1 MRVPPHQDFRTALR
15 GTVLPVLGVIAFA
28 PVAFIAYQIIL
39 TSRNVPFWDDYDSVL
54 GFLLQLDS
62 GATWNEFFQRLLRFD
77 SGHRTVVSR
86 ILFAGSYWLTGGVN
100 FHFISIIGNL
110 TLVGLCFL
118 LIARAGDVAQ
128 RARMGVVLALGLFHL
143 QHYEPFFW
151 GGASI
156 DHFQILLLAGG
167 ALAALTR
174 PSPNAV
180 AAATLLGVLAT
191 FTLAH
196 GCVIWPVGALILIH
210 QRRWHVLGFW
220 GGFGA
225 AAVAVFLH
233 GFTLNPAHTS
243 TDFSPA
249 GLGRLLQFWLALL
262 GGPLALGDRAHAPVL
277 GVVLLALLGWLGARG
292 AFTRQ
297 PLVMAL
303 ALFAVGSLALIAF
316 GRLGMAGDHIQSRY
330 LVVASLAWSLAVFL
344 ATEQW
349 TDPARPYRLL
359 AYCLPALIVFNLASD
374 FNTVDRAETFLHSRD
389 YPAICY
395 KQFGNDSNA
404 GPFRLHPDE
413 GTAENAIAA
422 ASNRGIYRFPRF
434 CFQRHFE
441 APQPNAN
448 IVNYVADL
456 TATTTAV
463 GFEGWAMLPAQ
474 RSKRG
479 TIHVVLRAAKTT
491 LYFTTLSV
499 PRPDVAKAFKE
510 PLWHYCGYNFALL
523 RHRLPDEDFQIGLLL
538 ADGNRTEYVM
548 TDKWLRLS
556 DPALKSEPLASDR

>member
-1 MRVPPHQDFRTALR
+1 M
-15 GTVLPVLGVIAFA
+15 
-28 PVAFIAYQIIL
+28 
-39 TSRNVPFWDDYDSVL
+39 
-54 GFLLQLDS
+54 
-62 GATWNEFFQRLLRFD
+62 
-77 SGHRTVVSR
+77 
-86 ILFAGSYWLTGGVN
+86 
-100 FHFISIIGNL
+100 
-110 TLVGLCFL
+110 
-118 LIARAGDVAQ
+118 
-128 RARMGVVLALGLFHL
+128 
-143 QHYEPFFW
+143 
-151 GGASI
+151 
-156 DHFQILLLAGG
+156 
-167 ALAALTR
+167 
-174 PSPNAV
+174 
-180 AAATLLGVLAT
+180 
-191 FTLAH
+191 
-196 GCVIWPVGALILIH
+196 
-210 QRRWHVLGFW
+210 LGFW

-389 YPAICY
+389 YPAIRY

-479 TIHVVLRAAKTT
+479 TIHVVLRSAKTT

>member
-1 MRVPPHQDFRTALR
+1 MTVILPRPNSALLTRTGFYFLLLLA
-15 GTVLPVLGVIAFA
+15 AA
-28 PVAFIAYQIIL
+28 PVAFIAYQVLL

-62 GATWNEFFQRLLRFD
+62 GATWNEFFQRLFRFD
-77 SGHRTVVSR
+77 SGHRTVTSR
-86 ILFAGSYWLTGGVN
+86 LLFAGSYWLTGGVN
-100 FHFISIIGNL
+100 FHFINIAGNL

-118 LIARAGDVAQ
+118 LIARADDVAQ
-128 RARMGVVLALGLFHL
+128 RVRIGVILALGLFHL
-143 QHYEPFFW
+143 QHYEPFLW

-167 ALAALTR
+167 ALAALTQ
-174 PSPNAV
+174 PSRNAA

-210 QRRWHVLGFW
+210 QRRWQALGFW
-220 GGFGA
+220 GGFA
-225 AAVAVFLH
+225 AAALAVFLH

-243 TDFSPA
+243 GDFSPA
-249 GLGRLLQFWLALL
+249 GLGRLVQFWLALL

-277 GVVLLALLGWLGARG
+277 GLVLLALLGWLGARG

-316 GRLGMAGDHIQSRY
+316 GRLGVAGDHIQSRY
-330 LVVASLAWSLAVFL
+330 LVVASLAWSLTVFL
-344 ATEQW
+344 AIEQG

-359 AYCLPALIVFNLASD
+359 ACCLPALVAFNLASD
-374 FNTVDRAETFLHSRD
+374 FNTVSRAETFLHSRD
-389 YPAICY
+389 YPAIRY
-395 KQFGNDSNA
+395 KQFGDDAHA
-404 GPFRLHPDE
+404 GSFRLHPAK
-413 GTAENAIAA
+413 GTAKKAIAA
-422 ASNRGIYRFPRF
+422 ASDRGIYQFPRF
-434 CFQRHFE
+434 CFPRSFD
-441 APQPNAN
+441 APQAN
-448 IVNYVADL
+448 PKIVNYVTDL
-456 TATTTAV
+456 TATSEAV

-479 TIHVVLRAAKTT
+479 TIHVVLRSAKTT

-510 PLWHYCGYNFALL
+510 PLWRYCGYNFALL
-523 RHRLPDEDFQIGLLL
+523 RHRLPNEDFQIGLLL
-538 ADGNRTEYVM
+538 ADGSRSEYVM

-556 DPALKSEPLASDR
+556 DPALKSEQLASDR

>member
-1 MRVPPHQDFRTALR
+1 MTVFLPRPNSTLLTRTGFLFL
-15 GTVLPVLGVIAFA
+15 VLLGAA
-28 PVAFIAYQIIL
+28 PVAFIAYQVLL

-54 GFLLQLDS
+54 GFLLHLDA
-62 GATWNEFFQRLLRFD
+62 GATWNEFFQRLFRFD
-77 SGHRTVVSR
+77 SGHRTVTSR

-100 FHFISIIGNL
+100 FHFINIIGNL

-118 LIARAGDVAQ
+118 LIARADDVAQ
-128 RARMGVVLALGLFHL
+128 RVRIGVVLALGLFHL
-143 QHYEPFFW
+143 QHYEPFLW

-167 ALAALTR
+167 ALAALTQ
-174 PSPNAV
+174 PSRNAA

-196 GCVIWPVGALILIH
+196 GCVIWPVGAVVLIH
-210 QRRWHVLGFW
+210 QRRWRALGFW
-220 GGFGA
+220 GGFA
-225 AAVAVFLH
+225 AAALAVFLH

-243 TDFSPA
+243 GDFSPA
-249 GLGRLLQFWLALL
+249 GLARLVQFWLALL

-277 GVVLLALLGWLGARG
+277 GLVLLALLGWLGARG

-316 GRLGMAGDHIQSRY
+316 GRLGVAGDHIQSRY

-344 ATEQW
+344 AIEQG

-359 AYCLPALIVFNLASD
+359 ACCLPALVAFNLASD
-374 FNTVDRAETFLHSRD
+374 FNTIGRAETFLHSRD
-389 YPAICY
+389 YPAIRY
-395 KQFGNDSNA
+395 KQFGDDSHA
-404 GPFRLHPDE
+404 GPFRLHPAK
-413 GTAENAIAA
+413 GTAKNAIVA
-422 ASNRGIYRFPRF
+422 ASDRGIYKFPRF
-434 CFQRHFE
+434 CFPRYFDT
-441 APQPNAN
+441 PQAN
-448 IVNYVADL
+448 PKIITYVTDL
-456 TATTTAV
+456 TADREAV

-479 TIHVVLRAAKTT
+479 TIHVVLRSAKTT

-510 PLWHYCGYNFALL
+510 PLWRYCGYNFALL

-538 ADGNRTEYVM
+538 ADGDLTEYVM

-556 DPALKSEPLASDR
+556 DPALKSEQLASDR